1 MKSNQRNLIARYE
14 HERWN
19 SFMIMNGFTMMKI
32 SEFNK
37 NLISQKKKPSR
48 DILKKKHI
56 CITTFEDLLNLA
68 KIIEAYNKKNNTS
81 MNIDYILYDYQ
92 LMDNLPSILK
102 GSEYCII
109 RYLEDKNES

>member
-1 MKSNQRNLIARYE
+1 
-14 HERWN
+14 
-19 SFMIMNGFTMMKI
+19 MKI

-48 DILKKKHI
+48 DILKKKHK

-68 KIIEAYNKKNNTS
+68 NIIEDYNKKNNTS